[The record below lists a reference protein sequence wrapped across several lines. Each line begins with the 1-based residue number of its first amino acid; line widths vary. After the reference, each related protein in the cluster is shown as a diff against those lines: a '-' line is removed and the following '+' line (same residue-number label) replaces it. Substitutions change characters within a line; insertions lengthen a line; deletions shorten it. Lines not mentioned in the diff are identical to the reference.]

1 MNNQAKRTLVAG
13 CLRGAAGS
21 GKTQAQIAADCGV
34 SLSTVKRVKVTLQS
48 GGTLEDAPRSGRPRT
63 VRTPRNVKTVARII
77 QQNPRQSIRGL
88 SKKMDCAESSMRNLV
103 HKELN
108 MKSRVIMDKPRLT
121 EANRQRR
128 VDRCKSLMNF
138 MKDQQTGK
146 FVRIFSDEKL
156 FHVDAQLNRRNSRY
170 LSDLPQNEVDPRVRY
185 NPVNKHPQKV
195 MVLGVVGSDG
205 QKCPIIFVNANE
217 KIDSKVY
224 GRLLDMHVIPWIKKT
239 YPDGKFVFQQD
250 GAPAHTSKSIQEKL
264 HQELGGKMHFWRKDM
279 WPPQSPDLNPLD
291 YGVWSL
297 LQQKVQSVSH
307 PSLEALKASIT
318 KEWKKMEDDFVIR
331 TCRSFRTRVEAV
343 IGAKGGYIE

>member
-1 MNNQAKRTLVAG
+1 M
-13 CLRGAAGS
+13 
-21 GKTQAQIAADCGV
+21 
-34 SLSTVKRVKVTLQS
+34 SLSTVKRVKIILQS
-48 GGTLEDAPRSGRPRT
+48 GGTLEDTPRSGRPQT

-103 HKELN
+103 HKELH
-108 MKSRVIMDKPRLT
+108 MKSRVITDKPRLT
-121 EANRQRR
+121 ESNRQRR

-185 NPVNKHPQKV
+185 NPVNKNLQKV

-205 QKCPIIFVNANE
+205 QKCPVIFVNASE

-224 GRLLDMHVIPWIKKT
+224 GRLLDTHVIPWIKKA
-239 YPDGKFVFQQD
+239 YPDGKFFFQQD
-250 GAPAHTSKSIQEKL
+250 GATAHTSKSSQEKL
-264 HQELGGKMHFWRKDM
+264 LRELGGETHFWRKDM
-279 WPPQSPDLNPLD
+279 WPPQSPDLTRWITASGAFYSRRFSACLIP
-291 YGVWSL
+291 VWR
-297 LQQKVQSVSH
+297 H
-307 PSLEALKASIT
+307 
-318 KEWKKMEDDFVIR
+318 
-331 TCRSFRTRVEAV
+331 
-343 IGAKGGYIE
+343 